1 MPSEEEKIAFAQRL
15 RIALNQLALRQLALS
30 PSAKPIKGGADLARQ
45 FNLKHAGGAGVSPQA
60 AHKWLKGRVIPTA
73 DKIKTLAEWLGV
85 SEHWLHYGPP
95 PAPSLVKEKKSLGI
109 HAKYPP
115 SEQTVTLAKR
125 IEALPEHQRYLV
137 EELVGQFYGKMP
149 E

>member
-1 MPSEEEKIAFAQRL
+1 MPSEEEKFAFAHRL
-15 RIALNQLALRQLALS
+15 RIALNQLAARQLALS

-45 FNLKHAGGAGVSPQA
+45 FNLKHAGSAGVSPQA
-60 AHKWLKGRVIPTA
+60 AHKWLKGRVIPTS

-95 PAPSLVKEKKSLGI
+95 PASTTSKEKKSIGLQ
-109 HAKYPP
+109 AKYSP
-115 SEQTVTLAKR
+115 SEQMLTLAKR

-137 EELVGQFYGKMP
+137 EELVTQFYGKMP